1 MSVPETSVE
10 ERVGPFSEASMIQM
24 AGASAPASKLLDYWD
39 EARLRVGSAR
49 STSVRPA
56 PRIVPWHSALEDV
69 LRVGY
74 GLQARPR
81 FVAGAWTEIR
91 WRTTPSAGALYPFE
105 VIASIAGDGSY
116 RWDVDAG
123 RLVPCDALPLNAAG
137 MAEAGLLTRPG
148 HRVEALLIFVAR
160 PWLSMKKYRLRGYA
174 YCHLDVG
181 HTAANLAMY
190 MTALGH
196 DPVLHLRFSR
206 AFQVEHLKLDGMCRE
221 PIAVLS
227 FAGAGPHGAPDPAAA
242 PDGEA
247 LEPRQP
253 GQPRQ
258 PAAGLA
264 LPDDLERKSWES
276 LRGWLSF
283 DFALE
288 PPCRPAGAA
297 LLEDGMGRPAGPLL
311 RLPDGR
317 PPLQAPAEWRSAILN
332 RRSAKGF
339 CRQPVSVAQLGE
351 LLSVLRAAGLTA
363 DCSLSGAVRLGV
375 RLVAANVPGLS
386 GVFAYLARDH
396 ALRRVDARAGSPL
409 PACMQQGL
417 AGNAAAVLILHSPLR
432 GLIGRHGYSA
442 FAEVLF
448 RAAELGQR
456 LHLAAT
462 RLGPLGITCIGGFDG
477 EQCAALARLEAGQ
490 EAVYVILIGVA
501 DESVFKQDQLN
512 VAWSHGHDTTLED

>member
-1 MSVPETSVE
+1 LLETCGHADEILEETS
-10 ERVGPFSEASMIQM
+10 MIPM
-24 AGASAPASKLLDYWD
+24 VRASAPASNLLDYWD
-39 EARLRVGSAR
+39 ESRLRVASAK

-56 PRIVPWHSALEDV
+56 PRIVPWRSALEDV
-69 LRVGY
+69 LKVGY

-81 FVAGAWTEIR
+81 FVGGAWNEVR

-105 VIASIAGDGSY
+105 VIASVAGDGSY
-116 RWDVDAG
+116 LWDVEQG
-123 RLVPCDALPLNAAG
+123 RFVPCDARPLTAG
-137 MAEAGLLTRPG
+137 GLAEAGLVTRPG
-148 HRVEALLIFVAR
+148 HRVEALLTFVAR

-181 HTAANLAMY
+181 HTAANLALY
-190 MTALGH
+190 MAALGH

-227 FAGAGPHGAPDPAAA
+227 FATAEPGGEPHLAAP

-247 LEPRQP
+247 R
-253 GQPRQ
+253 R

-264 LPDDLERKSWES
+264 LPDDLERRSWES
-276 LRGWLSF
+276 LQGCLSF
-283 DFALE
+283 DFVLE
-288 PPCRPAGAA
+288 PPCEPAGAA
-297 LLEDGMGRPAGPLL
+297 LLEDGMGAPAGPLL

-317 PPLQAPAEWRSAILN
+317 PPLSAAAEWRSAILN

-339 CRQPVSVAQLGE
+339 RRQPVSVAQIGE
-351 LLSVLRAAGLTA
+351 LLAVLRAAGLVA
-363 DCSLSGAVRLGV
+363 DCALAGAVRLGV
-375 RLVAANVPGLS
+375 RLVASNVLGLT
-386 GVFAYLARDH
+386 GVFSYLARDH
-396 ALRRVDARAGSPL
+396 ALRRIDAWAGDPL

-417 AGNAAAVLILHSPLR
+417 AGNAAAVLILHAPLR
-432 GLIGRHGYSA
+432 GLVARHGYSA
-442 FAEVLF
+442 FAELLF

-477 EQCAALARLEAGQ
+477 EQCAALAQLDAGQ

-512 VAWSHGHDTTLED
+512 VAFSHGYANTLED